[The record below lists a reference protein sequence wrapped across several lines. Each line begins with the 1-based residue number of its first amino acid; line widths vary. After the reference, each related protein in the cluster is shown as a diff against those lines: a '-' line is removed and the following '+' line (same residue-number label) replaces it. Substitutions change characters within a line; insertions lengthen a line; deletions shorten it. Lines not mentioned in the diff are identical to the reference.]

1 MEFEDEK
8 KLAIKLFNDCWSL
21 IDQPSRT
28 DAESA
33 EMLHLAHTSRWHWGN
48 VGGPI
53 EKSVGEWQ
61 CSRVNSILGN
71 GPAAL
76 LHAQQSRELI
86 SEIAKPHFMHASST
100 EALAYANYVLGNL
113 EEAKALKREAIENLD
128 GLEEDDA
135 AHIRKQIEE
144 LPF

>member
-1 MEFEDEK
+1 MDFEAEK
-8 KLAIKLFNDCWSL
+8 NLAIKLFNDCWSL

-28 DAESA
+28 DAENA

-48 VGGPI
+48 VGGAV

-61 CSRVNSILGN
+61 CSRVNSLLGN

-76 LHAQQSRELI
+76 LHAKQSREYIKEI
-86 SEIAKPHFMHASST
+86 SQPHFMYASST
-100 EALAYANYVLGNL
+100 EALAYANFVLGNL
-113 EEAKALKREAIENLD
+113 DEATALKQEALANLE
-128 GLEEDDA
+128 GLDEEDA
-135 AHIRKQIEE
+135 AHIRQQIED

>member
-1 MEFEDEK
+1 MNLEEEK
-8 KLAIKLFNDCWSL
+8 QLAIKLFNDCWSL

-28 DAESA
+28 DAENA

-48 VGGPI
+48 VGGAA
-53 EKSVGEWQ
+53 EKSIGEWQ
-61 CSRVNSILGN
+61 CSRVNSLLGN

-76 LHAQQSRELI
+76 LHAKQSREFI
-86 SEIAKPHFMHASST
+86 EEIPAPHFMYASST
-100 EALAYANYVLGNL
+100 EALAFANFVLGNL
-113 EEAKALKREAIENLD
+113 DEAKALKQEALANLE
-128 GLEEDDA
+128 GLDAEDA